1 MTFHIHF
8 LNEFL
13 ATISKLK
20 KENKELKKQL
30 DLKTKEA
37 DHFYQITKEQ
47 EQEIDC
53 LKKELA
59 NIKPNES

>member
-20 KENKELKKQL
+20 KETKELKKQL

-47 EQEIDC
+47 VIDC

>member
-1 MTFHIHF
+1 MTFHIYF
-8 LNEFL
+8 LNEIH

-20 KENKELKKQL
+20 EENKELKKQL

-47 EQEIDC
+47 EQVIDC